1 MIITL
6 FIMRLSTSTHS
17 LVSVKTRFFG
27 LFLLLTS
34 GFFATAQ
41 ITIPSALSA
50 TLTATPNLLTATSGT
65 SLSATVQGGTAPYS
79 YTFNG
84 PGAITANGSSSAMV
98 TGLIPGIHLFTLT
111 ARDTGTPASGTVAA
125 IASQVITATTSVTVP
140 GGSLAGTSTICA
152 GQSATLNV
160 GVTNGTGPFT
170 LVYTSASVNSTAVVS
185 TTVLSYTSGNGI
197 VVTPNATTTYTL
209 ISLAGA
215 NGVALPIGGGAVV
228 MVNPIPDITV
238 LGSPVLCGTA
248 PSTITATGGSSYFL
262 SSAVTFPVSNTTGVF
277 TLFQPGSYS
286 LTATSAGCSRTLPF
300 SVATGTA
307 IPNASL
313 VASSSMLTCSTA
325 SVSLV
330 ASAGGV
336 NYQFTGPG
344 LTQSGVNNQAVVT
357 RDGIYTVRISG
368 SDGCTAVLTTSILSN
383 TVAPPGSFVALNQL
397 NCTGNVVSLSA
408 TGAVPGTNYVFGG
421 NGLLVATRTGSV
433 TVSEEGTYSVIFTGA
448 NGCRA
453 TLTTTVLS
461 STAEPASTLF
471 ATNNLT
477 CSLPT
482 ATLVG
487 PAGNQEYYFSGPGLF
502 KVSSTNSLTTNAPG
516 VYSVLIIGVNGCIS
530 KVASTTVAFTPGTS
544 FASLAVS
551 NQLSCSATSTTLVGV
566 GTGSVYTFNGPGVAR
581 FGTASSITVNQPGT
595 YYLTVT
601 GLPGCSAT
609 AVTTVFSSTAPP
621 FFTLAQS
628 GTIGCGGGS
637 VSLSTSNIGNDYRFT
652 GPGGFATANTSGTAV
667 VTQAGNYTLL
677 AISPVTG
684 CSGVTL
690 IPVVANCDN
699 KTVVVPPTPTP
710 TSFRMLAPAYNCQ
723 TGVITLQTAG
733 GDGSPITFF
742 TPGIT
747 RSSPQSVTGVVEAG
761 LRFDPKPLVLFA
773 TQNGT
778 TVSLTFDLIAFCV
791 RGRMASSEGGSSLE
805 VTVLGN
811 PTTAELVSVEVRGAE
826 GQPLSYQIRDLTG
839 RLLAESQTN
848 SAADVDRQTLRLGSS
863 SGMYLLNIS
872 SPTQFKTVK
881 VIRQ

>member
-1 MIITL
+1 MH
-6 FIMRLSTSTHS
+6 LSTFTRSS
-17 LVSVKTRFFG
+17 VPVKTRFFG
-27 LFLLLTS
+27 LFILLIS

-41 ITIPSALSA
+41 TTPPSALSA
-50 TLTATPNLLTATSGT
+50 TLTATPNLLTATSGVT
-65 SLSATVQGGTAPYS
+65 SLSATVRGGTAPYS

-84 PGAITANGSSSAMV
+84 PGAITANGSSSATV
-98 TGLIPGIHLFTLT
+98 TGLIPGVHVFTLT
-111 ARDTGTPASGTVAA
+111 ARDTGTPASGTIAA
-125 IASQVITATTSVTVP
+125 IASQSITATASVTVP
-140 GGSLAGTSTICA
+140 GGSLASTSTICA

-170 LVYTSASVNSTAVVS
+170 LVYTSASVGSTAVVS

-197 VVTPNATTTYTL
+197 VVSPNATTTYTL
-209 ISLAGA
+209 ISLASV
-215 NGVALPIGGGAVV
+215 NGLALPIGGAAVV
-228 MVNPIPDITV
+228 TVNPIPDITV

-248 PSTITATGGSSYFL
+248 PSTITATGGSTYLL
-262 SSAVTFPVSNTTGVF
+262 SNGASSQVNPAGVF

-286 LTATSAGCSRTLPF
+286 LTATSAGCSRTLTF

-313 VASSSMLTCSTA
+313 VASSSVLTCSTA

-330 ASAGGV
+330 ASTGGT

-344 LTQSGVNNQAVVT
+344 LTQSGINNLAVVT
-357 RDGIYTVRISG
+357 REGIYSVRISG
-368 SDGCTAVLTTSILSN
+368 ADGCTALVTTSVFSN
-383 TVAPPGSFVALNQL
+383 TVAPPGTFVALNQL
-397 NCTGNVVSLSA
+397 SCTNNVVSLSA
-408 TGAVPGTNYVFGG
+408 TGAAPGTNYVFGG
-421 NGLLVATRTGSV
+421 NGLLLASRTGSV
-433 TVSEEGTYSVIFTGA
+433 TVTEEGSYSVIFTGS

-461 STAEPASTLF
+461 NTAGPASTLF
-471 ATNNLT
+471 ASNNLT

-482 ATLVG
+482 ATLTG

-502 KVSSTNSLTTNAPG
+502 RVSGTHSMTVNAPG
-516 VYSVLIIGVNGCIS
+516 VYSVLAIGENGCIG
-530 KVASTTVAFTPGTS
+530 KVASTTVAFTAGTS

-566 GTGSVYTFNGPGVAR
+566 GTGSVYTFNGPGVAQ
-581 FGTASSITVNQPGT
+581 FGAASSITVNQPGT

-609 AVTTVFSSTAPP
+609 AVTTVVSLTSPP
-621 FFTLAQS
+621 FISVTQTGTL
-628 GTIGCGGGS
+628 GCAGGS
-637 VSLSTSNIGNDYRFT
+637 VLLSNINQGFGFEFT
-652 GPGGFATANTSGTAV
+652 GPGGYSTTNTSGTAV
-667 VTQAGNYTLL
+667 VTQAGTYTLVSRNTST
-677 AISPVTG
+677 ACFGTAF
-684 CSGVTL
+684 
-690 IPVVANCDN
+690 IPVVANCDT
-699 KTVVVPPTPTP
+699 KTVVVPPTPIP

-733 GDGSPITFF
+733 GDGSAITFF

-747 RSSPQSVTGVVEAG
+747 RSSPQSATGVVEAG
-761 LRFDPKPLVLFA
+761 LRFDPKPLVLYA

-778 TVSLTFDLIAFCV
+778 TVSITFDLIAFCV
-791 RGRMASSEGGSSLE
+791 RGRIANAEGASSLE

-826 GQPLSYQIRDLTG
+826 GQPLNYQIRDLTG
-839 RLLAESQTN
+839 RLLTESKTN